1 MNDSHKVRIGV
12 SAARELEFEV
22 PDVAKLRD
30 AYEKAVKK
38 GDSVLWVEDVRGHTF
53 GIAVDG
59 IAFIEFEKPLERGVG
74 FGA

>member
-1 MNDSHKVRIGV
+1 MSDSHKVRVGV

-22 PDVAKLRD
+22 SDIAKIKD
-30 AYEKAVKK
+30 TYEKALKK
-38 GDSVLWVEDVRGHTF
+38 NESVLWVDDVQGHTF

-59 IAFIEFEKPLERGVG
+59 IVFIEFEKPKERGVG